1 MKKKTLVMLPI
12 LLLTATVLP
21 FAAKTVVANASEK
34 TDELIAPQ
42 TYEEYLPL
50 TAPTDV
56 AVSENYTAIS
66 DGNSIYI
73 YDRQDGEYRKYAH
86 GESGIPE
93 NTVTKLQFDE
103 YGTLYFLDSSVS
115 TNFYT
120 LNVETG
126 AETKIDLACGT
137 FTVHGNDLYFT
148 NAQEDLYTVSLGG
161 ESFTPVSLQYSGVS
175 SLAFWNGELYFIR
188 ADYHLMKIDPKSN
201 SAPDP
206 SKAIFATFSSQIHHI
221 AIGDGILAC
230 TSAAGELLTYA
241 LPQVHDSDL
250 LFKSEKDGFSA
261 VCAFGKHVY
270 SIASNDAA
278 ILQYSTQTHAFTD
291 FEISASS
298 DSLHR
303 LNGATETYLAGD
315 KLFIADN
322 GNERISV
329 FNRKTETFETPIVA
343 TLSPSFLSADESTLL
358 IANAEKAIL
367 YSLKA
372 ETYGEQI
379 KQFSAFNGRLV
390 GTANVY
396 GTYYLISEN
405 NYAYALKGN
414 AETGEWTLTETKKT
428 STRYPMALTADVYG
442 NLYILSGC
450 DVYRFTEAQ
459 FTSSSEAG
467 EKVCENLP
475 VATTKLA
482 VDYNGTV
489 YALASNAHA
498 ESALYRGDGTVF
510 DFDDPLVYYEDKTAT
525 PRINSFAIGVE
536 ENETYLLC
544 EGNYL
549 MKSSALNLPTVKTI
563 KVNGADEKIF
573 ENASAEFTVVKTSE
587 NALLVEFNL
596 ETLGG
601 AEHFP
606 YVALQRGSA
615 QKTALKIGETDKYYL
630 LAEYDQSAGAY
641 RTYLALRSSCAPLEA
656 DDYRKEYSAEEQKTG
671 YITSAITLYKF
682 PYLTE
687 LLKSG
692 ELERGACV
700 TILGEINELD
710 HAYFHVALESENGEI
725 KTGYIPQAFVT
736 DFSGLPPTSETIEVG
751 ETENDDS
758 VWRLA
763 YLLLGFAVI
772 CILSDYL
779 LLRKKKGGDDYE

>member
-1 MKKKTLVMLPI
+1 MKKKTLALLPT
-12 LLLTATVLP
+12 LLLTATVIP
-21 FAAKTVVANASEK
+21 FAAITVEANASEK
-34 TDELIAPQ
+34 TDVLIAPQ

-56 AVSENYTAIS
+56 AVSENYTAIA
-66 DGNSIYI
+66 DGNLIYI
-73 YDRQDGEYRKYAH
+73 YDRQDGEYRKYTH
-86 GESGIPE
+86 GKESVPE
-93 NTVTKLQFDE
+93 STVTKLQFDE

-126 AETKIDLACGT
+126 AETKLDLACGT
-137 FTVHGNDLYFT
+137 FTVHGSDLYFT
-148 NAQEDLYTVSLGG
+148 NAQKQLYYASIVNSTISSSNFL
-161 ESFTPVSLQYSGVS
+161 EWNNVS
-175 SLAFWNGELYFIR
+175 SLSFWNGELYFIF
-188 ADYHLMKIDPKSN
+188 ADYYLMKIDPQSG
-201 SAPDP
+201 ATPDP
-206 SKAIFATFSSQIHHI
+206 IKDTFATFSSQIRHI
-221 AIGDGILAC
+221 AIGDGVFAC

-241 LPQVHDSDL
+241 LSQINDGER
-250 LFKSEKDGFSA
+250 LFQSEKDGFSA
-261 VCAFGKHVY
+261 LCSFGKSVY
-270 SIASNDAA
+270 AVHGETASVRE
-278 ILQYSTQTHAFTD
+278 YSTQTNTLTD
-291 FEISASS
+291 FEIGASS

-303 LNGATETYLAGD
+303 FNGGVETYLAGD

-322 GNERISV
+322 GNKRVSV
-329 FNRKTETFETPIVA
+329 YNRTTETFETPIVA
-343 TLSPSFLSADESTLL
+343 TLPPSFLSADEKTLL
-358 IANAEKAIL
+358 ISNAEKAVL
-367 YSLKA
+367 YSLTE

-405 NYAYALKGN
+405 NYVYALKAN

-428 STRYPMALTADVYG
+428 STRYPMALTSDVYG

-450 DVYRFTEAQ
+450 DVYRFTESE
-459 FTSSSEAG
+459 FTSSNEAG

-482 VDYNGTV
+482 VDYDGTV
-489 YALASNAHA
+489 YALT
-498 ESALYRGDGTVF
+498 ESALYRGDGTEFSF
-510 DFDDPLVYYEDKTAT
+510 DEPLVYYEDENAKPA
-525 PRINSFAIGVE
+525 IHSFAIGVE

-549 MKSSALNLPTVKTI
+549 IKSSALNLPTVKTI

-573 ENASAEFTVVKTSE
+573 ENASAEFTVVQTSE
-587 NALLVEFNL
+587 NALLVEL
-596 ETLGG
+596 DLQTLGG

-606 YVALQRGSA
+606 YVGLARGGA

-630 LAEYDQSAGAY
+630 LAEYDQSANAY
-641 RTYLALRSSCAPLEA
+641 RTYLALISSCTPLDA
-656 DDYRKEYSAEEQKTG
+656 DDYRTEYPLEEQKTG

-692 ELERGACV
+692 ELERGATV
-700 TILGEINELD
+700 TILGEIEKLD
-710 HAYFHVALESENGEI
+710 HAYFHVSYKTENGEI

-736 DFSGLPPTSETIEVG
+736 DFSGLPPKSETIEAG
-751 ETENDDS
+751 ETESDLDS

-763 YLLLGFAVI
+763 YLLLGFAAI
-772 CILSDYL
+772 CILTDYL
-779 LLRKKKGGDDYE
+779 LLKKKKGGDDYE

>member
-21 FAAKTVVANASEK
+21 FAAKTVAANASEK
-34 TDELIAPQ
+34 TDVKTDELISPQ
-42 TYEEYLPL
+42 TYEEYLSL

-56 AVSENYTAIS
+56 AVNENYTAIA
-66 DGNSIYI
+66 DGNLIYI
-73 YDRQDGEYRKYAH
+73 YDRQEGEYRKYEH
-86 GESGIPE
+86 GEREIPE

-103 YGTLYFLDSSVS
+103 YGSLYFLDSSVS
-115 TNFYT
+115 NNFYT

-126 AETKIDLACGT
+126 AETKLDLACGT
-137 FTVHGNDLYFT
+137 FTVHGSDLYFT
-148 NAQEDLYTVSLGG
+148 NAQEDLYTVSLGDA
-161 ESFTPVSLQYSGVS
+161 SFSPKSLHWNGVS
-175 SLAFWNGELYFIR
+175 SLSFWNGELYFIR
-188 ADYHLMKIDPKSN
+188 ADYYLMKIDPKSG
-201 SAPDP
+201 ATPDA
-206 SKAIFATFSSQIHHI
+206 SKATFAAFSSQIQHI

-241 LPQVHDSDL
+241 LSQVHDSDL
-250 LFKSEKDGFSA
+250 LFKSEKEGFSA
-261 VCAFGKHVY
+261 VSAFGKYVY
-270 SIASNDAA
+270 TITSNDAA
-278 ILQYSTQTHAFTD
+278 ILQYSTETHTFTD

-322 GNERISV
+322 GNARISV
-329 FNRKTETFETPIVA
+329 YDRKRKIFETPIVA

-367 YSLKA
+367 YSLK
-372 ETYGEQI
+372 EENYGEQI
-379 KQFSAFNGRLV
+379 GQFSAFNGNLV
-390 GTANVY
+390 GMANVY

-405 NYAYALKGN
+405 NYAYALKPN
-414 AETGEWTLTETKKT
+414 AETSEWNLMETKKI
-428 STRYPMALTADVYG
+428 STRYPKTLTADVYG
-442 NLYILSGC
+442 NLYILSGS
-450 DVYRFTEAQ
+450 DVYRFSEAQ
-459 FTSSSEAG
+459 FTSSDEEG
-467 EKVCENLP
+467 EKISENLP
-475 VATTKLA
+475 IATTKLA
-482 VDYNGTV
+482 VDYNGAV
-489 YALASNAHA
+489 YALAN
-498 ESALYRGDGTVF
+498 SALYRGDGAVF
-510 DFDDPLVYYEDKTAT
+510 DFDDPLVYYEDPNAT
-525 PRINSFAIGVE
+525 PTLTSFAIGIE

-549 MKSSALNLPTVKTI
+549 IQSSALNLPTVKTI

-573 ENASAEFTVVKTSE
+573 ENANAEFTVVKTSE

-601 AEHFP
+601 AEYFP
-606 YVALQRGSA
+606 YVTLQRASA
-615 QKTALKIGETDKYYL
+615 QKNALKIGETDKYYL

-641 RTYLALRSSCAPLEA
+641 RTYLALISSCAPLEA

-700 TILGEINELD
+700 TVLGEINKLD

-736 DFSGLPPTSETIEVG
+736 DFSGLPPKSETIEVG
-751 ETENDDS
+751 ETKSDLDS
-758 VWRLA
+758 VGRLA
-763 YLLLGFAVI
+763 YLLLGFAAI
-772 CILSDYL
+772 CILTDYL